1 MFAINDDM
9 FGLYARI
16 PTGFSNEPHYYKI
29 VSRLSSNGYC
39 DLPLGT
45 CNTKQTR
52 HGEIVPVLLVIH
64 CGIDE
69 SEVIRVKEGDCEI
82 VNSRLSELAEADKDG
97 RCVVLPCKVGAICY
111 EIDPGHPGAIK
122 HTVTGTT
129 VYNRRADGN
138 RYMTDFVNVIT
149 IDTQAVAEDGCEWAD
164 QYTAEEWADA
174 PKTRTEAEATLASTK
189 QVVASTVASEVHK
202 PGGEQE

>member
-16 PTGFSNEPHYYKI
+16 QTGFSREPHIYKI
-29 VSRLSSNGYC
+29 IARIESNGYC
-39 DLPLGT
+39 DVPLCT

-82 VNSRLSELAEADKDG
+82 VNSRLSELAEADRDG
-97 RCVVLPCKVGAICY
+97 RCVVLPCKVG
-111 EIDPGHPGAIK
+111 D
-122 HTVTGTT
+122 T
-129 VYNRRADGN
+129 VYLPAWDCKHGVHWNCENEQHCMTAQACFKCQGKCDLHRA
-138 RYMTDFVNVIT
+138 VIEKT
-149 IDTQAVAEDGCEWAD
+149 VDSDLWLISEVCYGHFGKTVFLTRVA
-164 QYTAEEWADA
+164 AEAA
-174 PKTRTEAEATLASTK
+174 KEAE
-189 QVVASTVASEVHK
+189 VDNY
-202 PGGEQE
+202 

>member
-82 VNSRLSELAEADKDG
+82 VNSRLSELAEADRDG
-97 RCVVLPCKVGAICY
+97 RCVVLPCKVGETFY
-111 EIDPGHPGAIK
+111 
-122 HTVTGTT
+122 TVEQQWTLCHLDNFRDEYSCQGCEEEECDSKK
-129 VYNRRADGN
+129 VPE
-138 RYMTDFVNVIT
+138 
-149 IDTQAVAEDGCEWAD
+149 AVAHKCSTVSQLAAYIGKAVFL
-164 QYTAEEWADA
+164 
-174 PKTRTEAEATLASTK
+174 TRPEAEAALASVK
-189 QVVASTVASEVHK
+189 QVEASAVASEAAMK
-202 PGGEQE
+202 GGGE